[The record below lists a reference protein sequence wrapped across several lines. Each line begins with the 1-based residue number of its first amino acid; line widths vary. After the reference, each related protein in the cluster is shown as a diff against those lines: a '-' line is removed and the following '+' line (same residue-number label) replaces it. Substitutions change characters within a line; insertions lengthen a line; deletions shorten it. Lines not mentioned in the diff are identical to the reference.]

1 MPMKF
6 NQHAK
11 KCLQEANN
19 THLKVIA
26 IIPGH
31 YLVQCVLGETI
42 IQGNRASQMEESTQA
57 LVNKYTNE
65 SESDC
70 RLLAFHPILDNFKSP
85 FFNNPGLVHMTL
97 KDLNYATA

>member
-1 MPMKF
+1 MKF

-26 IIPGH
+26 IIPGL

-42 IQGNRASQMEESTQA
+42 IQGNRASQMESSVLA
-57 LVNKYTNE
+57 MVKKYPHE
-65 SESDC
+65 SEDDC
-70 RLLAFHPILDNFKSP
+70 RLLTFHCVLDNFKSP
-85 FFNNPGLVHMTL
+85 FFNNPEWVHLTL
-97 KDLNYATA
+97 KELNYATA